1 MDLVCRD
8 SCFPEHDLVCPP
20 QIHLILSV
28 WLLVKQIVMVL
39 LCKAIGKFR
48 SHLRSYLKAVLAD
61 ARSNAGNDIRRFC
74 AVFPVHGLQCGFSH
88 AVHRA
93 PPAGM
98 GQSDSP
104 VDRIHKIQWHTVRVK
119 SHQRDT
125 RNIRDQAIYIL
136 IIPLFYNALS
146 RVFLRH
152 LADIGGVGLVG
163 KHHLLCIG
171 SENGCHAAVIFHYML
186 RIIIPGKAKVHGREH
201 ALADTSVAGGKGMAY
216 QTGGIQSRKGQ
227 IGNAVFL
234 TDFNFRFFQTALHT
248 AAFRLSCCCHAAL
261 LVDGVCRIENI
272 PQISDV
278 TLSLKIL
285 EHLGAGIRVINRH
298 TVEIDASRIRSTRT
312 SYELARKM
320 RASYYLIG
328 SLLGRF
334 GQAEVAMPGG
344 CNFGVRP
351 IDQHV
356 KGFTALGAKVMV
368 EGGFINASTET
379 GRLKGANIY
388 LDVVSVGATMNT
400 MMAAVRA
407 EGNTVIENAAK
418 EPHIVDLANFL
429 NSMGANIRGA
439 GTDTI
444 KIQGVDRL
452 RGGSYAI
459 IPDQIEAGTYM
470 AAVAATGGQ
479 ILVKNIIPKHMDC
492 ITAKLVEMG
501 VEVEEREDTLLV
513 RRSGPLQK
521 ANVKT
526 MPYPGFPTD
535 MQPQITT
542 VLCLAE
548 GTSLV
553 TESVW
558 NNRYRYVDELKRMGA
573 SIQVD
578 DKTAVVEGVD
588 HLTGAPIQACDLRAG
603 AALVIAALAAKGES
617 EISCVQYIERGYE
630 DIVTKLQ
637 GLGASIRT
645 VEVPGESE
653 ELEAHI
659 G

>member
-1 MDLVCRD
+1 MTNYVIRG
-8 SCFPEHDLVCPP
+8 
-20 QIHLILSV
+20 
-28 WLLVKQIVMVL
+28 
-39 LCKAIGKFR
+39 GKPLFGEVEI
-48 SHLRSYLKAVLAD
+48 SGFKNAAVA
-61 ARSNAGNDIRRFC
+61 
-74 AVFPVHGLQCGFSH
+74 
-88 AVHRA
+88 
-93 PPAGM
+93 
-98 GQSDSP
+98 
-104 VDRIHKIQWHTVRVK
+104 
-119 SHQRDT
+119 
-125 RNIRDQAIYIL
+125 
-136 IIPLFYNALS
+136 IIP
-146 RVFLRH
+146 
-152 LADIGGVGLVG
+152 
-163 KHHLLCIG
+163 
-171 SENGCHAAVIFHYML
+171 
-186 RIIIPGKAKVHGREH
+186 
-201 ALADTSVAGGKGMAY
+201 
-216 QTGGIQSRKGQ
+216 
-227 IGNAVFL
+227 
-234 TDFNFRFFQTALHT
+234 
-248 AAFRLSCCCHAAL
+248 AAL

-278 TLSLKIL
+278 TLCLRIL
-285 EHLGAGIRVINRH
+285 ENLGAGVRSINPH
-298 TVEIDASRIRSTRT
+298 TVEIDCTHIRSTRT
-312 SYELARKM
+312 SYDLARKI

-356 KGFTALGAKVMV
+356 KGFTAMGAKVVV
-368 EGGFINASTET
+368 EGGFIHASAET
-379 GRLKGANIY
+379 GRLHGANIY
-388 LDVVSVGATMNT
+388 LDVVSVGATMNI
-400 MMAAVRA
+400 MMAAVLA

-429 NSMGANIRGA
+429 NSMGASIRGA

-444 KIQGVDRL
+444 KIKGVTHL
-452 RGGSYAI
+452 TGGTYAI

-492 ITAKLVEMG
+492 ITAKLQECG
-501 VEVEEREDTLLV
+501 VEVEENGDTLLV
-513 RRSGPLQK
+513 RRTGPLQK

-535 MQPQITT
+535 MQPQITA
-542 VLCLAE
+542 VLSLAQ

-578 DKTAVVEGVD
+578 DRTAVVEGVD

-603 AALVIAALAAKGES
+603 AALVIAALAAQGVS

-630 DIVTKLQ
+630 NLVEKLRA
-637 GLGASIRT
+637 LGADIRA
-645 VEVPGESE
+645 VEVPGENDE
-653 ELEAHI
+653 MEAHI